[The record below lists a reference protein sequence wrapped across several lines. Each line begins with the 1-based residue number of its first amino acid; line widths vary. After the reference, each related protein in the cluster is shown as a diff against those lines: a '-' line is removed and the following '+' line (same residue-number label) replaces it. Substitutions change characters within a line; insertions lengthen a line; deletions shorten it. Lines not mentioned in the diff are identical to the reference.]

1 MAEHEVNVGARVKS
15 HDGKKLGVVKELI
28 VDPKENRIDG
38 FILGQGIR
46 KGDKIVRRGL
56 VAETSAKGVVLSI
69 DAAEADNLPA
79 VIHEQLVRGSEALT
93 YGAGYGGAGYGTV
106 GVGGSSDQ
114 VFLRG
119 PSGGQFPHT
128 GTESFFAQAPIGNVV
143 TENISNIP
151 TDRVAISEGTDVYG
165 SDGEKIGHVDEVFVD
180 DQRQIAGILV
190 RAGRVFH
197 HDVHIPSSLIAGLT
211 HDRIRLNVTAEEA
224 ERQSRRDE

>member
-15 HDGKKLGVVKELI
+15 RDGKKLGVVKELI
-28 VDPKENRIDG
+28 VDPDEKRIDG
-38 FILGQGIR
+38 FILGQGVR
-46 KGDKIVRRGL
+46 AGDKIVRRGL

-69 DAAEADNLPA
+69 DAAEAANLPA
-79 VIHEQLVRGSEALT
+79 VIHEQLVRGSGAVS
-93 YGAGYGGAGYGTV
+93 YGAGYGTM

-143 TENISNIP
+143 TENISNVP
-151 TDRVAISEGTDVYG
+151 TDRVSISEGTDVYG
-165 SDGEKIGHVDEVFVD
+165 SDGEKIGRVDEIFVD
-180 DQRQIAGILV
+180 DQRQITGILV

-197 HDVHIPSSLIAGLT
+197 HDVHIPSSMIAGLT

-224 ERQSRRDE
+224 ESQSKRDA